1 MEPSAP
7 YLGCQPLVDR
17 QHRLLGHRLFGS
29 GIDWAA
35 LLQPLA
41 GDEGFE
47 GPGATFADGPG
58 VSRPHGL
65 FFIDVDAGSLADSSL
80 RAIDPRRRV
89 LQVGGASRDLREF
102 FERARQARG
111 ARPMFSLAD
120 GSPGSAWLTQVDLF
134 DYVRVDARA
143 LPTEHL
149 GRYLSALKRRGP
161 QLIATG
167 LTSREDQRRAQD
179 AGADLFEGYW
189 FERPET
195 GASQGVAPIYGA
207 VMRTLALVR
216 AEAPFREI
224 EQTVRADATLA
235 FRLLRFVNS
244 AAFALPAEIGSIAD
258 AIALLGYR
266 QIGRWLGLSLVTAK
280 VDAGAHAPLA
290 STAISRGRLMELLS
304 QSGVDGVDP
313 GDAFMVGLFSM
324 LDALL
329 DMPVERVVQT
339 LSPPPPVARAL
350 LERTGP
356 LGQML
361 SLIEACEDPSRV
373 RIAELA
379 QALRL
384 EAATLAR
391 LRVQALDWA
400 ERQLQ

>member
-1 MEPSAP
+1 
-7 YLGCQPLVDR
+7 
-17 QHRLLGHRLFGS
+17 
-29 GIDWAA
+29 
-35 LLQPLA
+35 
-41 GDEGFE
+41 
-47 GPGATFADGPG
+47 
-58 VSRPHGL
+58 
-65 FFIDVDAGSLADSSL
+65 
-80 RAIDPRRRV
+80 
-89 LQVGGASRDLREF
+89 
-102 FERARQARG
+102 
-111 ARPMFSLAD
+111 MFSLAD

-329 DMPVERVVQT
+329 DMPMERVVQT
-339 LSPPPPVARAL
+339 LSPPPAVARAL

-356 LGQML
+356 LGQL
-361 SLIEACEDPSRV
+361 LGLIEACEDPSRV

-400 ERQLQ
+400 ERQLH